1 MKRFLLAAAFVL
13 ILAVPAFSWG
23 IGGTFGF
30 GGNTLGA
37 GLSLKLDNLPLLGIE
52 AAGNEDNFRLGVT
65 ADYWLVH
72 APLIDF
78 LSFYAGPGVYGRLN
92 LTGRTDGSSVDIG
105 LRVPVG
111 INAYLLNGTLEFFFE
126 WAPTFGVGFND
137 FDFPRFGFLN
147 FAGGFR
153 FWFK

>member
-1 MKRFLLAAAFVL
+1 MKRTILVIALAL
-13 ILAVPAFSWG
+13 ILVLPAFSWG

-30 GGNTLGA
+30 GGGPLGA

-52 AAGNEDNFRLGVT
+52 AAGDNNNFRLGVT
-65 ADYWLVH
+65 ADYWLIH

-78 LSFYAGPGVYGRLN
+78 LSFYAGPGMYAKLN
-92 LTGRTDGSSVDIG
+92 VKGQSEGSSVDIG

-111 INAYLLNGTLEFFFE
+111 LNAYVLKGTLEFFFE
-126 WAPTFGVGFND
+126 WAPTFGVGFNA
-137 FDFPRFGFLN
+137 FKFPRFGFLN